1 MISQVAVRNYRS
13 FDETRITLGPLTVL
27 VGPNASGK
35 SNFVDALN
43 FVSSGLDRGLEEA
56 VAARHGYR
64 DLSRWSGDEAS
75 LLAIAVAVSRQE
87 MGAVFG
93 FALSASSV
101 VSQGFTVILE
111 QCDIISSGDGLEPPF
126 ILFTSP
132 WLSEI
137 KRVPLSVEQD
147 RQDEEQTAK
156 VGFVATKNSWER
168 KPTGFPLSVGEWPE
182 PPADDFVLRSL
193 GLLPPYKEVLDHLR
207 GIRIYTLSPDKLRTP
222 QPLIKGQALS
232 ETGDNLASL
241 LREDFPAG
249 SESRISLLN
258 AFSMIVDGAV
268 DFRVRNAGSRLVIEV
283 GHLQPGG
290 KVHYFDAAVESDGT
304 LRILGLLAALYQK
317 RRPSLTIIEE
327 PELHLHPGAM
337 GVLVDVLREASL
349 RGQVL
354 VTTQSADLMNELE
367 SDELRVVE
375 KIDGVTHIGP
385 VDDEYRKTVE
395 MELFTP
401 GDLIRVEGF
410 RRQAD

>member
-1 MISQVAVRNYRS
+1 MIKRVRIKNYRS
-13 FDETRITLGPLTVL
+13 LGDIDVELVPLTVL

-35 SNFVDALN
+35 SNFVDALKFIGDALN
-43 FVSSGLDRGLEEA
+43 SRLEAAIVNRRGFSQ
-56 VAARHGYR
+56 
-64 DLSRWSGDEAS
+64 LSRYLAKVLTLEFLMEMRYGREDYPPGTYVVELETDEENTA
-75 LLAIAVAVSRQE
+75 
-87 MGAVFG
+87 G
-93 FALSASSV
+93 FHIRREYCKV
-101 VSQGFTVILE
+101 NT
-111 QCDIISSGDGLEPPF
+111 GDGIAEYETYRGKWVTGPKLRGEYVRRSF
-126 ILFTSP
+126 
-132 WLSEI
+132 LSEL
-137 KRVPLSVEQD
+137 PDPQD
-147 RQDEEQTAK
+147 GLAL
-156 VGFVATKNSWER
+156 NS
-168 KPTGFPLSVGEWPE
+168 
-182 PPADDFVLRSL
+182 LRSFKPFYFGVEPL
-193 GLLPPYKEVLDHLR
+193 QD
-207 GIRIYTLSPDKLRTP
+207 IRIYTLALDKLRTP
-222 QPLIKGQALS
+222 QPLIKGQAFS
-232 ETGDNLASL
+232 ETGDNLASV

-249 SESRISLLN
+249 SEARISLLN
-258 AFSMIVDGAV
+258 AFSLIVDGAI
-268 DFRVRNAGSRLVIEV
+268 DFRVQDAGSRLVIEV

-375 KIDGVTHIGP
+375 KINGVTHIGP
-385 VDDEYRKTVE
+385 VDDEYRKSVE

-410 RRQAD
+410 RRQAG